1 MRHPPITLRLTAR
14 WLACAVA
21 LLPLAALAALAAP
34 AGAAT
39 WRLEP
44 IPDSTGVAEL
54 HELTFD
60 ARGHGLL
67 SWNGAHRERT
77 PPVFGGLAARDPTG
91 GWQRPTDLRGIQPAN
106 MRIHLTASVSALLVA
121 REARS
126 ATSRRRL
133 IIAEG
138 QSDGG
143 FDAFGSLDD
152 FAVDHWSAAN
162 DRGDAIVAWTAE
174 RSPFV
179 RVAERVA
186 GGRFGPLREMAVG
199 KTAAVAIN
207 ARGDSALVW
216 RAGVRLAGRV
226 RRAGGEWSRTVRFG
240 PRRTIQGLRL
250 SVLVARNGRVVATWG
265 SPGRPCGVS
274 VRDGGGAWRSHTL
287 ERRCGPTGV
296 ATRRAPVL
304 PIADSRGATYVAW
317 TGTARSGRRAVKLA
331 RVGAGGSDGVVASRR
346 ALVLSRER
354 GAVLDDA
361 AADANGALAITYS
374 APRPTAA
381 RPLLHATFAA
391 LRRRGRSGG
400 AFGRPDRLTP
410 GNVFAARGSRVAF
423 QPLTGEPVVALPFLA
438 ARTVAVAAAVGPP
451 ASNPSNRSN
460 RSDR

>member
-1 MRHPPITLRLTAR
+1 MRHAPITLRLTAR
-14 WLACAVA
+14 WPACGVA
-21 LLPLAALAALAAP
+21 LLALAGAAALAAP

-54 HELTFD
+54 HELAFD

-67 SWNGAHRERT
+67 SWYGADRAPT
-77 PPVFGGLAARDPTG
+77 PSVFGGLATRDPAG
-91 GWQRPTDLRGIQPAN
+91 GWQRPTALRGIQPAN
-106 MRIHLTASVSALLVA
+106 LQIHLSGAASALLVA

-133 IIAEG
+133 ITAEG

-152 FAVDHWSAAN
+152 FAVAHWSSVN

-179 RVAERVA
+179 RVAERRA
-186 GGRFGPLREMAVG
+186 GGRFAPPREMAVA

-226 RRAGGEWSRTVRFG
+226 RPAGGEWGRTVRFG

-250 SVLVARNGRVVATWG
+250 SVLVARNGRVIATWG
-265 SPGRPCGVS
+265 SPGRACGVS
-274 VRDGGGAWRSHTL
+274 VRDAGGTWRSRTL

-296 ATRRAPVL
+296 ARRRSPVL

-331 RVGAGGSDGVVASRR
+331 RVGPSASRR
-346 ALVLSRER
+346 SLVLSRER

-361 AADANGALAITYS
+361 AADAHGALAITYS

-391 LRRRGRSGG
+391 LRRRGG
-400 AFGRPDRLTP
+400 AFGRADRLTP
-410 GNVFAARGSRVAF
+410 RNVFAARGSRVAF

-451 ASNPSNRSN
+451 APSASDPSGPNPSGP
-460 RSDR
+460 

>member
-1 MRHPPITLRLTAR
+1 MRPAPTTLRLTAR
-14 WLACAVA
+14 CLACAAA
-21 LLPLAALAALAAP
+21 LLALAAP
-34 AGAAT
+34 AEGAT
-39 WRLEP
+39 WRLEA
-44 IPDSTGVAEL
+44 IPDSAGVAEL

-67 SWNGAHRERT
+67 SWNGAHRDRT
-77 PPVFGGLAARDPTG
+77 PPVFGGLATRDPAG
-91 GWQRPTDLRGIQPAN
+91 DWQRPTALRGIQPAN
-106 MRIHLTASVSALLVA
+106 LQIHLSDAASALLVA
-121 REARS
+121 REA
-126 ATSRRRL
+126 TSRRRL
-133 IIAEG
+133 ITAEG
-138 QSDGG
+138 RSDGG
-143 FDAFGSLDD
+143 FDAFASLDD
-152 FAVDHWSAAN
+152 FAVAHWSDVN

-179 RVAERVA
+179 RVAERAA
-186 GGRFGPLREMAVG
+186 GGRFGPVREMAVAR
-199 KTAAVAIN
+199 TAAVAIN

-226 RRAGGEWSRTVRFG
+226 RAAGGEWSRTVRFG

-274 VRDGGGAWRSHTL
+274 VRDADGGWRSRTL

-296 ATRRAPVL
+296 ATQRSPVL
-304 PIADSRGATYVAW
+304 PIADSRGATYVVW
-317 TGTARSGRRAVKLA
+317 TGSARSGRRAVKFA
-331 RVGAGGSDGVVASRR
+331 RVGAGASRR

-361 AADANGALAITYS
+361 AADARGALAITYT

-391 LRRRGRSGG
+391 LRRGGG

-410 GNVFAARGSRVAF
+410 GNVFAAQGSRVAF

-438 ARTVAVAAAVGPP
+438 GRTVAVAAAVGPAGPNAP
-451 ASNPSNRSN
+451 AP
-460 RSDR
+460 

>member
-1 MRHPPITLRLTAR
+1 MRPAPITLRLTAR
-14 WLACAVA
+14 GLACAAA
-21 LLPLAALAALAAP
+21 LLALAAP
-34 AGAAT
+34 ADAAT
-39 WRLEP
+39 WRLEA

-54 HELTFD
+54 HELAFD

-67 SWNGAHRERT
+67 SWNGAHRQRM
-77 PPVFGGLAARDPTG
+77 PSVFGGLATRDPSG
-91 GWQRPTDLRGIQPAN
+91 AWQRPTALRGIQPAN
-106 MRIHLTASVSALLVA
+106 MQIHLSGAAGALLLA
-121 REARS
+121 REARG

-133 IIAEG
+133 IVAEG

-143 FDAFGSLDD
+143 FDAFGSLGD
-152 FAVDHWSAAN
+152 FAVAHWSAVN
-162 DRGDAIVAWTAE
+162 HRGDAIVAWTAE

-179 RVAERVA
+179 RVAERAA
-186 GGRFGPLREMAVG
+186 GGRFGRVREMAVAR
-199 KTAAVAIN
+199 TAAVAIN

-216 RAGVRLAGRV
+216 RAGVRLAARV
-226 RRAGGEWSRTVRFG
+226 RRAGGEWSRAVRFG

-250 SVLVARNGRVVATWG
+250 SVLVTRHGRVIATWG

-274 VRDGGGAWRSHTL
+274 VRDADGAWRSRTL

-296 ATRRAPVL
+296 ATRRSPVL

-317 TGTARSGRRAVKLA
+317 TGSARSGRRAVKFA
-331 RVGAGGSDGVVASRR
+331 RVGAGASRR

-361 AADANGALAITYS
+361 AADARGALAITYT

-391 LRRRGRSGG
+391 LRRGGG
-400 AFGRPDRLTP
+400 AFGRADRLTP
-410 GNVFAARGSRVAF
+410 GNVFAAQGSRVAF

-438 ARTVAVAAAVGPP
+438 AGTVAVAAAVGPAGP
-451 ASNPSNRSN
+451 AATSPPAP
-460 RSDR
+460 

>member
-1 MRHPPITLRLTAR
+1 MRHAPITLRLTAR
-14 WLACAVA
+14 WPGCVVVLLA
-21 LLPLAALAALAAP
+21 LGALAAP

-39 WRLEP
+39 WRLEL
-44 IPDSTGVAEL
+44 IPESTGVAEL
-54 HELTFD
+54 HELAFD

-67 SWNGAHRERT
+67 SWNGALRERT
-77 PPVFGGLAARDPTG
+77 PPVFGGLATRDPAG
-91 GWQRPTDLRGIQPAN
+91 GWQRPAALRGIQPAN
-106 MRIHLTASVSALLVA
+106 MQIHLSGSASALLVA
-121 REARS
+121 RETRS

-133 IIAEG
+133 IIADG

-143 FDAFGSLDD
+143 FDAFASLDD
-152 FAVDHWSAAN
+152 FAVAHWSAAN
-162 DRGDAIVAWTAE
+162 HRGDAIVAWTAE

-179 RVAERVA
+179 RVAERAA
-186 GGRFGPLREMAVG
+186 GGRFGPLRELAVG

-226 RRAGGEWSRTVRFG
+226 RRAGGDWSRTVRFG

-250 SVLVARNGRVVATWG
+250 SVLVARNGRVIATWG

-274 VRDGGGAWRSHTL
+274 VRDADGAWRSRTL
-287 ERRCGPTGV
+287 ERRCGSTGV
-296 ATRRAPVL
+296 ATRRSPVL

-317 TGTARSGRRAVKLA
+317 TGTVRSGRRAVKFA
-331 RVGAGGSDGVVASRR
+331 RVGAGASRR

-391 LRRRGRSGG
+391 LRRRGG
-400 AFGRPDRLTP
+400 AFGRADRLTP
-410 GNVFAARGSRVAF
+410 GNVFAAQGSRVAF

-438 ARTVAVAAAVGPP
+438 GRTVAVAAAVGPP
-451 ASNPSNRSN
+451 APSAPGP
-460 RSDR
+460 

>member
-1 MRHPPITLRLTAR
+1 MRHAPITLRTTAR
-14 WLACAVA
+14 RVACAVA
-21 LLPLAALAALAAP
+21 PLALAAAAAAS

-54 HELTFD
+54 HELAFD

-77 PPVFGGLAARDPTG
+77 PPVFGGLATRAPG
-91 GWQRPTDLRGIQPAN
+91 GDWQRPTSLRGIQPAN
-106 MRIHLTASVSALLVA
+106 MQIHLSGSVSALLVA

-133 IIAEG
+133 ITAEG

-179 RVAERVA
+179 RVAERTA
-186 GGRFGPLREMAVG
+186 GGRFGPLRELAVG

-207 ARGDSALVW
+207 DRGDSALVW

-226 RRAGGEWSRTVRFG
+226 RRAGGRWSRTVRFG

-250 SVLVARNGRVVATWG
+250 SVLVARNGRVIATWG
-265 SPGRPCGVS
+265 RPGRPCGVS
-274 VRDGGGAWRSHTL
+274 VRDADGAWRSRTL

-296 ATRRAPVL
+296 AARRSPVL

-317 TGTARSGRRAVKLA
+317 TGAARSGRRAVKFA
-331 RVGAGGSDGVVASRR
+331 RVGAGASRR
-346 ALVLSRER
+346 TLVLSRER

-361 AADANGALAITYS
+361 AAGAEGALVITYS

-391 LRRRGRSGG
+391 LRRGGG

-410 GNVFAARGSRVAF
+410 GNVFAAQGSRVAF
-423 QPLTGEPVVALPFLA
+423 QPLTGAPIVALPFLA
-438 ARTVAVAAAVGPP
+438 ARTVAVAAAVGPAAPSAP
-451 ASNPSNRSN
+451 AR
-460 RSDR
+460 

>member
-1 MRHPPITLRLTAR
+1 MRRLAPITLRLTAR
-14 WLACAVA
+14 WLAWSVA
-21 LLPLAALAALAAP
+21 PLALAAP

-39 WRLEP
+39 WRLET

-54 HELTFD
+54 HELAFD

-77 PPVFGGLAARDPTG
+77 PPVFGGLAARDPAG
-91 GWQRPTDLRGIQPAN
+91 GWQAPTALRGIQPAT
-106 MRIHLTASVSALLVA
+106 MQIHLSGSVNALLVA

-133 IIAEG
+133 ITAEG

-179 RVAERVA
+179 RVAERAA
-186 GGRFGPLREMAVG
+186 GARFGPLRDMAVG
-199 KTAAVAIN
+199 RTAAVAIN
-207 ARGDSALVW
+207 ARGDRALVW

-226 RRAGGEWSRTVRFG
+226 RRAGGDWSRTVRFG

-250 SVLVARNGRVVATWG
+250 SVLVARNGRVIATWG

-274 VRDGGGAWRSHTL
+274 VRDAAGAWRSRTL
-287 ERRCGPTGV
+287 ERRCGPTGI
-296 ATRRAPVL
+296 AARRSPVL

-317 TGTARSGRRAVKLA
+317 TGTVRSGRRAVRFA
-331 RVGAGGSDGVVASRR
+331 RVGAGASRR

-374 APRPTAA
+374 APRPTSA

-391 LRRRGRSGG
+391 LRRRGG

-410 GNVFAARGSRVAF
+410 GHVFAAQGSRVAF
-423 QPLTGEPVVALPFLA
+423 QPLTGEPIVALPFLA
-438 ARTVAVAAAVGPP
+438 ARTVAVAAAVGPA
-451 ASNPSNRSN
+451 ASSPGDRSTP
-460 RSDR
+460 